1 MKIYTKTGDGG
12 GTSLF
17 GGTKISKDDIQIEA
31 YGTVDE
37 LNSFLGSLIAEVEDE
52 ALNQELKSIQPILFD
67 IGSHLASDGKMPEYL
82 PALDIAHTSKLEKAI
97 DRMIDILPPLK
108 SFIMP
113 GGNGRIAKAHV
124 CRVVCRRA
132 ERRVVTMQ
140 QNHEGLDTFVQIYL
154 NRLSDYFFVVARYLA
169 HLDGIDEVKWNPKV

>member
-37 LNSFLGSLIAEVEDE
+37 LNSFLGTLIAEVDDGI
-52 ALNQELKSIQPILFD
+52 LTQELKSIQPILFD
-67 IGSHLASDGKMPEYL
+67 IGSHLASDGKIPEFL
-82 PALDIAHTSKLEKAI
+82 PALDKENIVKLEEAI
-97 DRMIDILPPLK
+97 DRMVALLPQLK

-113 GGNGRIAKAHV
+113 GGNRRIAQAHV

-140 QNHEGLDTFVQIYL
+140 QHQEDLDTFVQVYL

-169 HLDGIDEVKWNPKV
+169 HLDGIDEVKWNPK